1 MRMRGPRLYCPRRVR
16 RFVDEAGEDMDVIE
30 GILKAAA
37 LILFLLLVVGA
48 LAALTMI
55 VLGIATGIDD
65 KLQS

>member
-1 MRMRGPRLYCPRRVR
+1 MRGPRLYCLRRVR
-16 RFVDEAGEDMDVIE
+16 RVVDEAGEDMDVIE

>member
-1 MRMRGPRLYCPRRVR
+1 MRGPRLYCLRRVR
-16 RFVDEAGEDMDVIE
+16 LVVDEAGEDMDVIE

>member
-1 MRMRGPRLYCPRRVR
+1 
-16 RFVDEAGEDMDVIE
+16 MDVIE

>member
-1 MRMRGPRLYCPRRVR
+1 MRGPGLYCLRRVR
-16 RFVDEAGEDMDVIE
+16 LVVGEAGEDMDVIE